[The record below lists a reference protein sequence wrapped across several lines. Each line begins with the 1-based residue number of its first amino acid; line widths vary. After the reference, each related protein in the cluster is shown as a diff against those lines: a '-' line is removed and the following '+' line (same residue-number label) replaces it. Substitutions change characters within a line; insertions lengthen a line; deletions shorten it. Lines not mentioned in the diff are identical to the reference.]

1 MSDDPRTT
9 PSKATREEEERDA
22 EVKAGADKTG
32 GPAAADD
39 ATVSEDVA
47 AHEKEMGELGAN
59 QKGEGRLP

>member
-1 MSDDPRTT
+1 MSDQPRTA
-9 PSKATREEEERDA
+9 PSEATRAEEEHDA
-22 EVKAGADKTG
+22 EVQAGADKSE

-39 ATVSEDVA
+39 AKVSDDVA